1 MLKIDKNLSLVMPRN
16 LALRR
21 PKSRI
26 NKIKEIWTKLEGYW
40 NNKIL
45 KCYTPRN
52 ELTNQQAAGF
62 EYLSYNIII
71 IDAYFICCNDVTIH
85 CVLVPQFGESVD
97 QLIVSALM
105 AG

>member
-1 MLKIDKNLSLVMPRN
+1 MPKN

-21 PKSRI
+21 PKRR
-26 NKIKEIWTKLEGYW
+26 NNEIKEIWTKLEGDW

-45 KCYTPRN
+45 KCSTPRN
-52 ELTNQQAAGF
+52 ELTNRQIDEF
-62 EYLSYNIII
+62 ENISYNIII
-71 IDAYFICCNDVTIH
+71 IDAYIINGNDVKIH
-85 CVLVPQFGESVD
+85 CVLVPQFGERVD